1 MMKNVISTEKA
12 PKAIGPYSQAIEA
25 AGLLFASGQIPIVP
39 ATGEIVAGGIEEQT
53 MQVLSNVEAI
63 LAAKGLGFSDVVKT
77 TVFLSDMNDFATVN
91 GIYAKAFVENPP
103 ARSCVQ
109 VARLPK
115 DVKIEIET
123 IAVCK

>member
-1 MMKNVISTEKA
+1 MKNVVSTEKA

-25 AGLLFASGQIPIVP
+25 AGLLFLSGQIPIVP
-39 ATGEIVAGGIEEQT
+39 ATGEICTGGIEEQT
-53 MQVLSNVEAI
+53 EQVLLNIEAI
-63 LAAKGLGFSDVVKT
+63 LATKGLGFADVVKT
-77 TVFLSDMNDFATVN
+77 TVFLADMNDFATVN

-115 DVKIEIET
+115 DVKVEIET
-123 IAVCK
+123 IAVCR

>member
-1 MMKNVISTEKA
+1 MKNVVSTEKA

-25 AGLLFASGQIPIVP
+25 AGLLFLSGQIPIVP
-39 ATGEIVAGGIEEQT
+39 ATGEICAGGIEEQT
-53 MQVLSNVEAI
+53 AQVLSNIEAI
-63 LAAKGLGFSDVVKT
+63 LAAKGLGFADVVKT
-77 TVFLSDMNDFATVN
+77 TVFLADMNDFATVN

-115 DVKIEIET
+115 DVKVEIET
-123 IAVCK
+123 IAVCR

>member
-1 MMKNVISTEKA
+1 MRNVISTEKA

>member
-1 MMKNVISTEKA
+1 MKTVISTEKA

-25 AGLLFASGQIPIVP
+25 AGMLFISGQIPIVP
-39 ATGEIVAGGIEEQT
+39 ATGEIIDGGVEEQT
-53 MQVLSNVEAI
+53 EQVLVNIEAI
-63 LAAKGLGFSDVVKT
+63 LAAKGLSFADVVKT
-77 TVFLSDMNDFATVN
+77 TVFLSDMNDFVAVN
-91 GIYAKAFVENPP
+91 GIYAKAFAEKPP

-115 DVKIEIET
+115 DVKVEIET